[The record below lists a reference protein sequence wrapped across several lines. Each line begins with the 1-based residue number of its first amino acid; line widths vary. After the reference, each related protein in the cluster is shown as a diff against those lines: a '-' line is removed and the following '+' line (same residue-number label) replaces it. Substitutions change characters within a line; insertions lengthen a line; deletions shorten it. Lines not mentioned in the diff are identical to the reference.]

1 MIYIHDNKLKY
12 LLFILCL
19 FVFSCDE
26 LDSLLGSDDD
36 SDNVEITCEDNYTQ
50 FFNYGNCYFNDDIE
64 VLNSFI
70 DNSLALGGLNYDL
83 DDSNNDGEISWNEL
97 CFQVW
102 DNSRNKR
109 LIKFSVFTGEV
120 VPENNCNLAGEIP
133 ENIGNWTELT
143 YLDLGYHPDPDNTSG
158 QLGGEIPQNLSNL
171 TKLES
176 LYLYNNLFEG
186 AIPDIFNNMNNL
198 KILWLCNNN
207 FSGEVPQSI
216 WNLSSLETMWIEDNS
231 LIGQISP
238 SISNLS
244 SLKNIDLGRNSFSG
258 LIPDELYNLNTLERI
273 YLYDNQLTGN
283 ISENISNLTNLTTIN
298 LQNNLFY
305 GALPDEIC
313 LLNIDYEYESI
324 DSIYYLGY
332 TWKRFNVENNNFC
345 PEYPECISQDDI
357 DSQDKSNCP

>member
-1 MIYIHDNKLKY
+1 
-12 LLFILCL
+12 
-19 FVFSCDE
+19 
-26 LDSLLGSDDD
+26 
-36 SDNVEITCEDNYTQ
+36 
-50 FFNYGNCYFNDDIE
+50 
-64 VLNSFI
+64 
-70 DNSLALGGLNYDL
+70 
-83 DDSNNDGEISWNEL
+83 
-97 CFQVW
+97 
-102 DNSRNKR
+102 
-109 LIKFSVFTGEV
+109 
-120 VPENNCNLAGEIP
+120 
-133 ENIGNWTELT
+133 
-143 YLDLGYHPDPDNTSG
+143 
-158 QLGGEIPQNLSNL
+158 
-171 TKLES
+171 
-176 LYLYNNLFEG
+176 
-186 AIPDIFNNMNNL
+186 
-198 KILWLCNNN
+198 
-207 FSGEVPQSI
+207 
-216 WNLSSLETMWIEDNS
+216 MWIEDNS

-357 DSQDKSNCP
+357 DSQDTSNCP